1 MELEKYSVCDQS
13 FYLKLVIN
21 FAYYRSGENIV
32 HFLWLMDGWCSRALG
47 IIYFAL
53 QKYPG
58 LKLERKQLEKLVEV
72 GEKKFLHVIMAC
84 RPMTPNR
91 RFVDS
96 MSLNNSCDICG

>member
-1 MELEKYSVCDQS
+1 MELEKYSACDQS
-13 FYLKLVIN
+13 FYLKLVCN

-32 HFLWLMDGWCSRALG
+32 HFLWLMVGWCSRALG

-72 GEKKFLHVIMAC
+72 GEKKLSLRTIMVDILHFILYVCHLIG
-84 RPMTPNR
+84 P
-91 RFVDS
+91 S
-96 MSLNNSCDICG
+96 EL